1 MKAWQRRSFTVL
13 AAIVIVTGVVY
24 FWMKDLLTP
33 ADPFAVINHPL
44 QPLMQRLHVLAA
56 PAFLV
61 AFGMIVTAH
70 VTWKLRNGRQLRLSG
85 LITLITIGVMTASG
99 YLLQVAVD
107 ETWRRAWVV
116 LHLASGGVFIV
127 SYAWHF
133 VMGVRR
139 SRAREVVRT

>member
-1 MKAWQRRSFTVL
+1 MKPWQRHSFTTL
-13 AAIVIVTGVVY
+13 SAIVIVTGVLY

-56 PAFLV
+56 PLFLV
-61 AFGMIVTAH
+61 AFGMVVTAH

-85 LITLITIGVMTASG
+85 LITLTTIGLMAASG

-107 ETWRRAWVV
+107 ETWRRVWVV
-116 LHLASGGVFIV
+116 LHLTSGGVFIV
-127 SYAWHF
+127 AYGWHF
-133 VMGVRR
+133 VMGIR
-139 SRAREVVRT
+139 RARVRELART